1 MMADELERKIVEGT
15 GGEEVQAALRCLLR
29 LRSEGRTLEEIAA
42 GLEAETGQVL
52 SPAAVDRVLRQ
63 VAGPAP
69 RQEGGD
75 PDYFSGW
82 LGGG

>member
-1 MMADELERKIVEGT
+1 MEHDLERKILETPGDP
-15 GGEEVQAALRCLLR
+15 EAQAALHCLIR
-29 LRSEGRTLEEIAA
+29 LRGEGKTVEAIAA
-42 GLEAETGQVL
+42 GLAAETGIQL
-52 SPAAVDRVLRQ
+52 TPDAVDRILRQ

-75 PDYFSGW
+75 PAYFSGY